1 MNSDLVVLRLRITN
15 NRLAQLREQV
25 NMTLSKFAQ
34 SLPMPIQRYRSIE
47 NLKVHPVEDE
57 MIKIC
62 IALNTP
68 IDDVFPESLLAAID
82 RGAFPAN
89 RKRMLSEDSVKSLPG
104 NNYPLITDGGI
115 DEVEEKMDNL
125 LLHDQETEI
134 LTTLTYREQ
143 RVIDLRFGLTDGRS
157 RTCREIGSEFKL
169 TPSRIQQIEHKA
181 LQKLRHP
188 SRSRM
193 LTSFLIPSENIEKIR
208 KRPLKKFY
216 RKRKTTKKIRG
227 SPCSLC
233 GVYVSGSGGFE
244 DHMRSTYPQYGFTLE
259 YTQKYGVKQRIY
271 KCSICGQKVSGWIG
285 LERHYGNNL
294 HQAEVMAQLR
304 LSQTSGEKVVEE
316 VKPQDE
322 QDFKIG
328 EIVRDKTT
336 GRPVEIIGRAEDG
349 DYLVR
354 PWRGKI

>member
-1 MNSDLVVLRLRITN
+1 
-15 NRLAQLREQV
+15 
-25 NMTLSKFAQ
+25 
-34 SLPMPIQRYRSIE
+34 
-47 NLKVHPVEDE
+47 
-57 MIKIC
+57 
-62 IALNTP
+62 
-68 IDDVFPESLLAAID
+68 
-82 RGAFPAN
+82 
-89 RKRMLSEDSVKSLPG
+89 MLSEDSVKSLSG
-104 NNYPLITDGGI
+104 NNYPLITNGGI
-115 DEVEEKMDNL
+115 DEVEEEINNL
-125 LLHDQETEI
+125 LLHNQETEI
-134 LTTLTYREQ
+134 LNTLTHREQ
-143 RVIDLRFGLTDGRS
+143 RIIDLRFGLTDGRS
-157 RTCREIGSEFKL
+157 RTLEEVGNEFKF
-169 TPSRIQQIEHKA
+169 TRERVRQIESKA
-181 LQKLRHP
+181 LTKLRHP

-193 LTSFLIPSENIEKIR
+193 LASFLIPSENIEKIR

-244 DHMRSTYPQYGFTLE
+244 YHMRSIHPQYGFTLE
-259 YTQKYGVKQRIY
+259 YTHKYGVKQRIY

-294 HQAEVMAQLR
+294 HHAEVMAQLR
-304 LSQTSGEKVVEE
+304 LSQTSGEKIVEE

-336 GRPVEIIGRAEDG
+336 GRNVEIIGRAADG